1 MYRIGTS
8 KYASNRI
15 LPRGRQGPAFFSTRI
30 LIIPPVGGRFTLS
43 STLSLSRCVS
53 EAPSTRKGSYGSIS
67 AAASHCHRV
76 SLLVSPER
84 QKRSSSPQEPLSGPT
99 GGWDIVQWSRP
110 ERIWLLQEHEAESPV
125 RSSLV
130 EGPVLWAS
138 RLCVFYAL
146 LKAGLAGSPSS
157 PLSPSGS
164 GVRSDDLGFSK
175 WLEGWRGGSEDKEA
189 VDRRKL
195 VSKWHPTTKGTLK
208 RSYRV
213 PSKTEGKRLLKA
225 IASLLSDDDQF
236 IDATS
241 HKGCQIRRES
251 AHGESVCCNN
261 VRALFDELP
270 TPHLVLEITPFP
282 AGPLADKDYAK
293 AEKLE
298 KVSGPAPLSEH
309 SLSLSLSLFLSL
321 PFLVYQR
328 NDRLYIPRK
337 AMDMTQSF
345 PTKLSGLL

>member
-1 MYRIGTS
+1 MAPSVLLLPTATGFLFSSPRSDRSVHPLLRNPFVAPLEVGTS
-8 KYASNRI
+8 FNGAA
-15 LPRGRQGPAFFSTRI
+15 LRGSGFSRNT
-30 LIIPPVGGRFTLS
+30 
-43 STLSLSRCVS
+43 
-53 EAPSTRKGSYGSIS
+53 
-67 AAASHCHRV
+67 
-76 SLLVSPER
+76 
-84 QKRSSSPQEPLSGPT
+84 KR
-99 GGWDIVQWSRP
+99 
-110 ERIWLLQEHEAESPV
+110 ESPV

-298 KVSGPAPLSEH
+298 KVLRSGS
-309 SLSLSLSLFLSL
+309 S
-321 PFLVYQR
+321 
-328 NDRLYIPRK
+328 I
-337 AMDMTQSF
+337 
-345 PTKLSGLL
+345 